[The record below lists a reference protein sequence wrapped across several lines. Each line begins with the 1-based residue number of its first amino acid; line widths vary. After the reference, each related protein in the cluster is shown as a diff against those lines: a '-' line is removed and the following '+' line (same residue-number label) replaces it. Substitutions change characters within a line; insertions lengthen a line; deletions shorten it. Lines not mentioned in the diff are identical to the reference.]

1 MQHTRPYI
9 SGKYKRFVFS
19 LNQHRYIYFIIL
31 FDKNPQICKAPQ
43 FCKISFI
50 IVIFDC
56 FLFQRRLFEGLRWV
70 LMGFLVCFA
79 NNEVFLCVQTLFSK
93 FLECFWS
100 QSLQILYSMMTT
112 KKGKD
117 IEVAVGTQGKFCIQA
132 VDLLQPIFLGKVCLG
147 LF

>member
-1 MQHTRPYI
+1 MQHILSYI
-9 SGKYKRFVFS
+9 SDKYKRSLFS
-19 LNQHRYIYFIIL
+19 LVQHDYIYLIIL
-31 FDKNPQICKAPQ
+31 FDKNPQICKVPQ

-50 IVIFDC
+50 IVIFDF

-70 LMGFLVCFA
+70 LMGFLVCSA
-79 NNEVFLCVQTLFSK
+79 SNKVFLCVQTLFSK

-117 IEVAVGTQGKFCIQA
+117 IEVTVGTQDKFCIQA
-132 VDLLQPIFLGKVCLG
+132 VDLLQPIFLGKVCVG